1 MGENHETRRYVCI
14 GDLIL
19 DTDTRELRRN
29 DTVLELTGL
38 SYQLLVLL
46 AERAPAVVSQDEI
59 AERIWSGRVVS
70 PETVTQR
77 IKLLRQAL
85 GDDAQ
90 NPQYIALVR
99 GHGYRMLPEV
109 KPVDRLGTG
118 TAPEPAQATVSRRRP
133 ALLALG
139 LVVVAATALA
149 YLPKLVSIDQS
160 AEPGYTDRIPLEKS
174 IAVLPFADMS
184 PGGGAAYVGDGIA
197 DEVLHRL
204 SQSGDL
210 LVIARTSSFA
220 LRDPSLEIPAIAER
234 LGVRYV
240 VQGSVREADGD
251 LRVTAQL
258 VDARQNTQ
266 VWSRAYEATLGDV
279 LRVQQDIAASIGNT
293 LELQLTDRNAVS
305 ADIDPEAYRYYLRG
319 QFFWNRRAAGDVERA
334 ESSYRQALEVDPRLA
349 AAWVGLAAVAMA
361 GFYDEGRGSLAESLR
376 AQRHALERALSLDP
390 NLAEAHARMCS
401 LLWSLGQPEAGRQYM
416 RRARELAPNSPLVLV
431 LEAGY
436 RIWTGDL
443 EASIELSRR
452 AVAVNPLAASYHYN
466 LGHMLIVAGRAEEGI
481 AELNQFI
488 ALNPAGNP
496 AFLIALAHLHQ
507 ERYEAATSLVEEFAD
522 PADRHAVEAIALRE
536 LGQEAASASALRQL
550 ASLETPRSI
559 LQVAH
564 VEAWFG
570 DTEAPFRAFGELKR
584 LTRQRPETIPEAE
597 DAMMSLLQLRFA
609 PYLRGTHDNRRWQ
622 ESARS
627 LQAQWL
633 ESVDDDSLP
642 RASSDAS

>member
-1 MGENHETRRYVCI
+1 
-14 GDLIL
+14 
-19 DTDTRELRRN
+19 
-29 DTVLELTGL
+29 
-38 SYQLLVLL
+38 
-46 AERAPAVVSQDEI
+46 
-59 AERIWSGRVVS
+59 
-70 PETVTQR
+70 
-77 IKLLRQAL
+77 
-85 GDDAQ
+85 
-90 NPQYIALVR
+90 
-99 GHGYRMLPEV
+99 
-109 KPVDRLGTG
+109 
-118 TAPEPAQATVSRRRP
+118 
-133 ALLALG
+133 
-139 LVVVAATALA
+139 VVVAATALA